1 MKKQKL
7 RAEQKEFEDVKIKMA
22 YDKGKMES
30 MRRQVCVYH
39 FAVSC
44 LTFILFYFIICA
56 LPCCTLV
63 QVWYDVM

>member
-44 LTFILFYFIICA
+44 LALPCLYFIIFYYMCPA
-56 LPCCTLV
+56 LLYFSSSV
-63 QVWYDVM
+63 V

>member
-44 LTFILFYFIICA
+44 LAFILFYFI
-56 LPCCTLV
+56 LSYVPCPAVL
-63 QVWYDVM
+63 

>member
-44 LTFILFYFIICA
+44 LALPLFYYI
-56 LPCCTLV
+56 LLHVPCPTVL
-63 QVWYDVM
+63 